1 MLVSVA
7 RAWGL
12 GAASSSHSVKG
23 APRLTLLKQH
33 ESPGL
38 WEGLALL
45 AVTQGHA
52 SLLPQILISADDEM
66 EESDVEED
74 LRRLSPLK
82 PVKKK
87 HRFGLP
93 V

>member
-1 MLVSVA
+1 M
-7 RAWGL
+7 
-12 GAASSSHSVKG
+12 KG
-23 APRLTLLKQH
+23 APRLPLLKQH
-33 ESPGL
+33 GSPGL
-38 WEGLALL
+38 WRGLTPL

-52 SLLPQILISADDEM
+52 SPLPQILISADDEM

-74 LRRLSPLK
+74 LHRLSPLK
-82 PVKKK
+82 PVRKK